1 MQKRFVSGIL
11 VSLSLNLLIKPF
23 SVLVIDAGIQRALG
37 NVVYGKYFALLSLTL
52 ITNVLLDLGINNFTV
67 RNIAQDE
74 KRMVHHLNNIVLFRI
89 VMFLLYSVVVL
100 LFAYFFNLIQTNE
113 TVLFLLI
120 FNQFLVQSI
129 ALLRSFFA
137 GQHRF
142 FLDSMLSVLDRAL
155 LIVVV
160 GFTFLQFP
168 SWITID
174 FFVLIQC
181 ISYLITLLVGLVY
194 IRFSF
199 RWSEITLNKKYIK
212 GVLMESLPYSMLV
225 LFMLIYNRAD
235 TLLIRLMAEEGAFEA
250 GIYAQGFRLYDAL
263 YMVGFIFASVLFPMF
278 SRMLHQKDPQIND
291 LILVSTRWLVGGV
304 VAIVFVA
311 IENSEA
317 LLTLLYKEQVTES
330 SSFVFVG
337 LMLAFLAMSFN
348 FIFGTLLTANG
359 SLKILNLISGI
370 AAFVSVALNTCLI
383 PSYGAKGSV
392 LIAVFIQVMVSS
404 FLVYMSHKTIAFR
417 SGFRDWSPLILF
429 IIYLSCFHF
438 LLPSI
443 PVFLVPFFSVFAVV
457 FGALWFSVLDV
468 SNIYRFL
475 IKKEV
480 VQ

>member
-11 VSLSLNLLIKPF
+11 VSLSMNLLIKPF

-74 KRMVHHLNNIVLFRI
+74 KRMTHHLNNIVLFRMA
-89 VMFLLYSVVVL
+89 MFLIYSIIVL
-100 LFAYFFNLIQTNE
+100 LFAYFFDLIQTNE

-142 FLDSMLSVLDRAL
+142 FLDSLLSVLDRAL
-155 LIVVV
+155 LILVV
-160 GFTFLQFP
+160 GFAFLQFP

-181 ISYLITLLVGLVY
+181 ISYLITLLVGLFF
-194 IRFSF
+194 IRHSF
-199 RWSEITLNKKYIK
+199 RWSAITLNSKYIK
-212 GVLMESLPYSMLV
+212 GVLLESLPYSMLV

-235 TLLIRLMAEEGAFEA
+235 TLLIRLMAEDGAYEA

-304 VAIVFVA
+304 IAIVFVA
-311 IENSEA
+311 IENADA
-317 LLTLLYKEQVTES
+317 LLALLYKDQVTES
-330 SSFVFVG
+330 SSFVFIG

-404 FLVYMSHKTIAFR
+404 FLVYKSYKAIAFR
-417 SGFRDWSPLILF
+417 SRFVDWSPLVLYT
-429 IIYLSCFHF
+429 IYLSCFYF
-438 LLPSI
+438 LLPSF
-443 PVFLVPFFSVFAVV
+443 PVFIVPFFSVFAVV
-457 FGALWFSVLDV
+457 FGALWFSVLDLN
-468 SNIYRFL
+468 NIYRFL